1 MTLYT
6 STRDDSLSI
15 NAKQAILKG
24 LSFDGGLFVPKEIK
38 KINDIYKLKDLD
50 YIELATEIIKQYFE
64 EFNIKSLIE
73 KAYINRFD
81 DANITPLKK
90 VNDIYFLE
98 LFHGPTSA
106 FKDLALQFLPQILSE
121 CLDDKQNIQ
130 ILSATSGDTGKAA
143 LEGFK
148 NVKGTK
154 ITVLYPY
161 KMVSTI
167 QEAQMLTSEGEN
179 IEVIGVKGN
188 FDDCQSLVKDVFN
201 LKKDNLTSANSIN
214 IARLIPQIVY
224 YFKAYF
230 DLLNNNEIIKDE
242 KIDFVVPTGNFGD
255 ILAGYFAKEMGLPID
270 KLVCASNKNNVL
282 TDFIN
287 TGIYNCNRV
296 LYNTSSPSI
305 DILVSSNLERLLY
318 LKSKDSSYIN
328 ELMTD
333 LKNKKEFV
341 INKSLHE
348 SIKNDF
354 LAYYSN
360 EELVKETI
368 KEYFEK
374 YDYLMDTHTAIA
386 VAGSKQYETNNKIV
400 ILSTASP
407 YKFSKDVYYYLT
419 DLKISDTLDAM
430 DILYE
435 YTKIDIP
442 KNLLAL
448 KNLKPSF
455 NEVIE
460 KDGINY
466 LMNKLEAYND

>member
-1 MTLYT
+1 MTFYT

-24 LSFDGGLFVPKEIK
+24 LSFDGGLFIPKEIK
-38 KINDIYKLKDLD
+38 KINDIYKLKDLN

-73 KAYINRFD
+73 KAYINRFND
-81 DANITPLKK
+81 VDITPLKK

-121 CLDDKQNIQ
+121 CLDNNQNIK

-167 QEAQMLTSEGEN
+167 QESQMLTSEGEN
-179 IEVIGVKGN
+179 IEVIGIKGN
-188 FDDCQSLVKDVFN
+188 FDDCQRLVKDIFN
-201 LKKDNLTSANSIN
+201 RKKNNLTSANSIN

-255 ILAGYFAKEMGLPID
+255 ILAGYFAKKMGLPID

-348 SIKNDF
+348 SIKKDF

-374 YDYLMDTHTAIA
+374 YDYLMDTHTAVA
-386 VAGSKQYETNNKIV
+386 VAGSKQYETNNKKV

-419 DLKISDTLDAM
+419 DQKISDTLDAM

-435 YTKIDIP
+435 YTKINIP

-448 KNLKPSF
+448 KNLKSRF

-460 KDGINY
+460 KDDINY